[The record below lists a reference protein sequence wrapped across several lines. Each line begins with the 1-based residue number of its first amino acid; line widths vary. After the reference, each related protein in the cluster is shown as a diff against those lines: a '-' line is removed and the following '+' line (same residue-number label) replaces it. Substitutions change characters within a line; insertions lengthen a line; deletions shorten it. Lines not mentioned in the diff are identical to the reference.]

1 MTLLE
6 ELQLLL
12 EKDERIVSEGKL
24 LKNKI
29 VELTAKGDKK
39 LISLLLSNERIKNH
53 FFTEVDEV
61 LIFDK
66 EKFMKFINNK
76 AFLPDSY
83 TTFKNKIGLTVD
95 GNYISKARKWSYPG
109 HTKIAYSK
117 AGRRKTKSETKCSS
131 TKY

>member
-12 EKDERIVSEGKL
+12 GKDERIVSEGKL

-53 FFTEVDEV
+53 FFTKVDEV

-95 GNYISKARKWSYPG
+95 GNYISQ
-109 HTKIAYSK
+109 SK
-117 AGRRKTKSETKCSS
+117 EVVLSWPYKD
-131 TKY
+131 